1 MYLGYQTN
9 SRTNEEILAHVAETK
24 EDLLSICTEFTKI
37 DQTEEAVELIGGT
50 FYIGKDIERKKDELL
65 ALRLRTERDA
75 KLEATDYM
83 LAPDYP
89 ISPENLE
96 AVKVYRQALR
106 DIPEQS
112 GFPKNV
118 QWPAEPQFLSAKK
131 NEVSIGLAK
140 VGI

>member
-131 NEVSIGLAK
+131 NEGSIGLAK

>member
-9 SRTNEEILAHVAETK
+9 SRTNEEILAHVADTK
-24 EDLLSICTEFTKI
+24 EDLLSICTEYTKI
-37 DQTEEAVELIGGT
+37 EQTEEPVELIDGT
-50 FYIGKDIERKKDELL
+50 FYIGKDIERKKNELL
-65 ALRLRTERDA
+65 ALSLRTERDA
-75 KLEATDYM
+75 KLEATDYL

-89 ISPENLE
+89 ISPEDLE

-118 QWPAEPQFLSAKK
+118 QRPVEPQFLSAKK
-131 NEVSIGLAK
+131 NEGSIGLAK
-140 VGI
+140 VGL

>member
-1 MYLGYQTN
+1 MYLGYQIN
-9 SRTNEEILAHVAETK
+9 SRTNEEILAHVADTK
-24 EDLLSICTEFTKI
+24 EDLLSICTEYTKI

-50 FYIGKDIERKKDELL
+50 FYIGKDIERKKNELL
-65 ALRLRTERDA
+65 ALSLRTERDA
-75 KLEATDYM
+75 KLETTDYL

-89 ISPENLE
+89 ISPEDLE

-118 QWPAEPQFLSAKK
+118 QWPVEPQFLSAKK
-131 NEVSIGLAK
+131 NEGSIGLAK
-140 VGI
+140 VGL